1 MPCGVV
7 TMAEAGA
14 AGSLLAAVVV
24 VVVVSVVVVAS
35 VFSSFPPQELKQTRM
50 AAQHGS
56 RTNRRDFMV
65 VDLKIK

>member
-7 TMAEAGA
+7 TIADAGA
-14 AGSLLAAVVV
+14 VGSAVVAVVV
-24 VVVVSVVVVAS
+24 LVVVSVVVVAS
-35 VFSSFPPQELKQTRM
+35 VFSSLPPQELKQTRM